1 MLPQVELVDTN
12 TQVIPFVEAEAQLH
26 YHLAEIWGCDNGSAD
41 THPSRRVIK
50 ILLKCCQLLYLG
62 GVCQCIPYRQ
72 EQLVFRHLGQAEE
85 VG

>member
-1 MLPQVELVDTN
+1 MDTN
-12 TQVIPFVEAEAQLH
+12 TQVIPLVEAETQLH

-62 GVCQCIPYRQ
+62 GVCQCIPYRR
-72 EQLVFRHLGQAEE
+72 EQLVFRHLGQAQE